1 MSYQNCSAQDSNVSI
16 QTEENRPKRKKMWLE
31 PEPTI
36 ESVKVPLVSSA
47 AVVPVKKNIWGK
59 PIQATTPEVQQTVSG
74 MIFDEEYGWC
84 IPLEGEE
91 AEAAAEMEKY
101 YASLDAEAIDQ
112 VTGVKIRESSEFSAN
127 IQVTCSNDCAY
138 CYSAV
143 VAVEKG
149 YVRNRAK
156 WANDFLKK
164 TVPSFNRKYDNIVH
178 YPTNH
183 DVTFRNLDRHCTA
196 IREILEAG
204 NDLVICTKPSLRC
217 MEAVARVCTDYK
229 NKVTFRLTIT
239 SLAEA
244 QSVLWEKYAPLPA
257 ERIATLKLLFE
268 QGFRTEVFAEPLL
281 QGAGSAMDIYNSVYP
296 YVTESICFGAMNMV
310 DKRVDTTDPVYA
322 DAVANIRRYQSDNN
336 LLFLYNSMKDLPKV
350 TFKNSIAKF
359 GR

>member
-1 MSYQNCSAQDSNVSI
+1 
-16 QTEENRPKRKKMWLE
+16 
-31 PEPTI
+31 
-36 ESVKVPLVSSA
+36 
-47 AVVPVKKNIWGK
+47 
-59 PIQATTPEVQQTVSG
+59 
-74 MIFDEEYGWC
+74 
-84 IPLEGEE
+84 
-91 AEAAAEMEKY
+91 
-101 YASLDAEAIDQ
+101 
-112 VTGVKIRESSEFSAN
+112 
-127 IQVTCSNDCAY
+127 
-138 CYSAV
+138 
-143 VAVEKG
+143 
-149 YVRNRAK
+149 
-156 WANDFLKK
+156 
-164 TVPSFNRKYDNIVH
+164 
-178 YPTNH
+178 
-183 DVTFRNLDRHCTA
+183 
-196 IREILEAG
+196 
-204 NDLVICTKPSLRC
+204 